1 LCVGVAGSQLCACAK
16 SEYRTKKVG
25 EEMATIPED
34 LQNLRDFPQYDATFQ
49 DHPQFRRRLEAWA
62 DKTKN
67 LGNGLSALADSFDKF
82 HETGMEHYKAA
93 TSVISSL
100 QRVAGVCRNDSANT
114 ISSHIEQFVDS
125 LNKIWCYY
133 EAFLGQTQMLNANP
147 IRELANN
154 FLGLATLHEQVLEY
168 RREQLKATEKLCA
181 CRHSSKLTDK
191 TLLPSLTEAC
201 YSSQKTYQ
209 LVLSK
214 FVISLRQA
222 HTIDMMSFIR
232 RILEFFL
239 SKYAYHNYC
248 TEVLKDLEPRVNE
261 VFAQTKT
268 WRAHHEREMK
278 LWDKLHVAVKKN
290 VLAQYQHK
298 VGFCPDAAETTPT
311 WSGMA
316 MSPLYAGRQM
326 MRRMFPSQSK
336 DIKAGNSVPSGEGDW
351 EHLGGEES
359 QRRATFANS
368 RDGGSAE
375 SSPVFL
381 RRETVG
387 EDSLAESDRMK
398 REWRRKVLRSSSNP
412 DLLSDTRT
420 SSTNGRIRSNRGD
433 SPSSTSSSGGTPPPS
448 AMVVTFSED
457 TTEAA
462 AEAME
467 EFLGRPSGHT
477 SHFRPLAAV
486 LGGIRGKKKKAKKK
500 KSRAASTP
508 DDTTTESPLVTRSQR
523 ERGGSPLR
531 DSAHSSPRSK
541 HKKKRSWL
549 LHSKS
554 HDGSAEVIGESS
566 DVPDTREELRGSSE
580 NVCETEDKGRRKKK
594 PQTSLEEPHLQPRLQ
609 ISSPLTRDWSG
620 SELRNEELQSL
631 VSPPPA
637 SWSMTGYLWLRLHTD
652 NRYEWTYVWCVVD
665 KESGEVKV
673 QREEDHAPWCLENL
687 MLCSTKLCTPDF
699 IDRNYCFRVISPTS
713 EHLFQALS
721 SQDQEA
727 WVRALQNCTAQAIK
741 SSSGRQLSAVRME
754 RTGGGS
760 ETEAET
766 VPDAMNLILAVPG
779 NRTCADCSSSAV
791 EWASVNLGL
800 VLCIQCSG
808 VHRGLGVHVSKVR
821 SLNLDQWD
829 RHTVNFMVR
838 QGNKKTNYYYE
849 ATLGTE
855 VHASVRKPTTLST
868 KAERSEFIQQKY
880 VALAFTPPL
889 TERTSSF

>member
-1 LCVGVAGSQLCACAK
+1 MRMREIGKYTLAASR
-16 SEYRTKKVG
+16 SG

-34 LQNLRDFPQYDATFQ
+34 LQNLCDFPQYDATFQ
-49 DHPQFRRRLEAWA
+49 DHPQFRRSLEAWA

-93 TSVISSL
+93 SSVISSL

-154 FLGLATLHEQVLEY
+154 FLGLTTLHQQVLEY
-168 RREQLKATEKLCA
+168 RREQLKAAEKLCA

-191 TLLPSLTEAC
+191 MLLPALAEAC

-222 HTIDMMSFIR
+222 HTIDMTKERNVNPQSMSFIR
-232 RILEFFL
+232 RIVEFFL

-268 WRAHHEREMK
+268 WKAHHEREMK

-336 DIKAGNSVPSGEGDW
+336 DIKAGSSVPSGEGDW
-351 EHLGGEES
+351 EHLGGEEG
-359 QRRATFANS
+359 QRRATFTNS
-368 RDGGSAE
+368 RDGGSAD
-375 SSPVFL
+375 SSPVFP

-387 EDSLAESDRMK
+387 EDVLTESERMK

-412 DLLSDTRT
+412 DLLSDTQT
-420 SSTNGRIRSNRGD
+420 SSSNGRIHSNRGE
-433 SPSSTSSSGGTPPPS
+433 SPSSTSSSGETPPPS
-448 AMVVTFSED
+448 GMVVMFSED

-467 EFLGRPSGHT
+467 EFLGRPSGHA

-500 KSRAASTP
+500 KSRTASTP
-508 DDTTTESPLVTRSQR
+508 DDPATESPLVTRSQR
-523 ERGGSPLR
+523 ERGDSPLR

-541 HKKKRSWL
+541 QKKKRSWL

-554 HDGSAEVIGESS
+554 HDGSAEVVGESS

-580 NVCETEDKGRRKKK
+580 NHCETEDKGRRKKK
-594 PQTSLEEPHLQPRLQ
+594 PQTSLEEPHLQQRLQ

-652 NRYEWTYVWCVVD
+652 NRYEWTHIWCVVD
-665 KESGEVKV
+665 KENGEVKV

-727 WVRALQNCTAQAIK
+727 WVRTLQNCTAQAIK

-754 RTGGGS
+754 RTGGS

-766 VPDAMNLILAVPG
+766 VSDAMSIILAIPG
-779 NRTCADCSSSAV
+779 NLTCADCSSSAV

-808 VHRGLGVHVSKVR
+808 VHRGLGVHVSKYKVL
-821 SLNLDQWD
+821 SLCLVLQ
-829 RHTVNFMVR
+829 FMVR
-838 QGNKKTNYYYE
+838 QGNKKANCYYE
-849 ATLGTE
+849 ATLGTGA
-855 VHASVRKPTTLST
+855 HASVRKPTTLST